1 MRVPQAEGR
10 RWGYRQK
17 RVEVTGPKSSSGGE
31 HRGSRQKVGLVGLEQ
46 SLQLSSNASG
56 EPWTVRQRHE
66 NLGPHTASRAVGV
79 GNGQGEQTQKEKVHS
94 LRAERGS
101 HNLGK
106 RNRTGTS
113 EAVRMV
119 SA

>member
-1 MRVPQAEGR
+1 M
-10 RWGYRQK
+10 
-17 RVEVTGPKSSSGGE
+17 
-31 HRGSRQKVGLVGLEQ
+31 GLEQ
-46 SLQLSSNASG
+46 SLQLGSKASG
-56 EPWTVRQRHE
+56 EPWAVGQRHE

-106 RNRTGTS
+106 RNRTGPS
-113 EAVRMV
+113 EAIRIF